1 MASIAVGNSDAR
13 SPVRNSTAARP
24 RETVMSLA
32 KPPEPFT
39 QSPRTL
45 GPPERVGHGKADP
58 ENTWYTHPDP
68 AKRRRF
74 EVNGNGRL
82 KTLPGT

>member
-1 MASIAVGNSDAR
+1 MGQRRQKQTLLRDQDIA
-13 SPVRNSTAARP
+13 
-24 RETVMSLA
+24 MSLA

-45 GPPERVGHGKADP
+45 GPPERVGHGKANP
-58 ENTWYTHPDP
+58 ENTWHAHPDP

-82 KTLPGT
+82 KTLPGA